1 MFSKILL
8 PIDLD
13 ALSFSDRA
21 LDLALKGSREAGT
34 ELHLVTVIPDNGTP
48 VVVACFQQA
57 AIRKATRDA
66 QQRLEQ
72 YAKQYLPVGCQAT
85 LTVLSGHPAGQLLG
99 HARSIDAD
107 LIVMAAHNRSW
118 VDESLLGSTTSK
130 LVDKARCS
138 VVVLRKEPKERVLK
152 SAVSAG

>member
-8 PIDLD
+8 PVDMD
-13 ALSFSDRA
+13 ELSFSYQA

-48 VVVACFQQA
+48 VVAACFQQA
-57 AIRKATRDA
+57 AVRKATREA
-66 QQRLEQ
+66 QCQLDD
-72 YAKQYLPVGCQAT
+72 YAQQYLPAGCQAT

-99 HARSIDAD
+99 HARIIDAD
-107 LIVMAAHNRSW
+107 LIIMAAHNRSR
-118 VDESLLGSTTSK
+118 VDEALLGSTTSK

-138 VVVLRKEPKERVLK
+138 VVVLRKEASATPMGQ
-152 SAVSAG
+152 AVSAG